1 MKNFISVYD
10 NALSQEN
17 CKSIIDF
24 FEETSDCQNKNEFM
38 CKKIGITSDG
48 VDKTLK
54 DSVDVPMSFNFSFH
68 KVNQII
74 MKSLARH
81 TKKYVKDNEELLRI
95 STWGILDTYNLQRYY
110 PNQGYYATHCENWNM
125 DTNKRVLVWMFFLN
139 TLTDDGGTHFS
150 NHDLTVD
157 AVEGRLVIWPAYWT
171 HCHRGV
177 VSKSQTKYIATGW
190 YEKIESS
197 TVIRKVK
204 KSL

>member
-1 MKNFISVYD
+1 MNNFISVYD
-10 NALSQEN
+10 NALSQED

-24 FEETSDCQNKNEFM
+24 FEDTNDCQNKNEFM
-38 CKKIGITSDG
+38 CKKIGITSYG

-54 DSVDVPMSFNFSFH
+54 DSVDVPMSFDFSFH

-74 MKSLARH
+74 MKSLAHH

-125 DTNKRVLVWMFFLN
+125 DTSKRVLVWMFFLN
-139 TLTDDGGTHFS
+139 TLTDDGGTYFS

>member
-1 MKNFISVYD
+1 MNNFISVYD
-10 NALSQEN
+10 NALSQED

-24 FEETSDCQNKNEFM
+24 FEDTNDCQNKNEFM
-38 CKKIGITSDG
+38 CKKIGITSYG

-54 DSVDVPMSFNFSFH
+54 DSVDVPMSFDFSFH

-74 MKSLARH
+74 MKSLAHH

-125 DTNKRVLVWMFFLN
+125 DTSKRVLVWMFFLN
-139 TLTDDGGTHFS
+139 TLTDDGGTYFS

-197 TVIRKVK
+197 TVIKKVK